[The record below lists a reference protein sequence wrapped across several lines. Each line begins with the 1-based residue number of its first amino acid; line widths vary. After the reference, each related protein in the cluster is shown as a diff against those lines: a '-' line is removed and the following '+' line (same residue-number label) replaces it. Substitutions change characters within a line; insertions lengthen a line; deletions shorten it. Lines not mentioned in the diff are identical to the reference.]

1 MMLAMRSSPAGCR
14 PNCHGDGWPSA
25 AIAETANNSIGVVK
39 DAAKV
44 PSFRIIEALF
54 GRAGGDEALS
64 APCPGSR
71 GDSIHDLGGPGN
83 LSHCDLMPRRR
94 HIPFLPFSD

>member
-1 MMLAMRSSPAGCR
+1 MISAIRSEPASCR

-64 APCPGSR
+64 APCPGFR
-71 GDSIHDLGGPGN
+71 GDSI
-83 LSHCDLMPRRR
+83 PRFRR
-94 HIPFLPFSD
+94 PRELESLRRDATRARYPLP